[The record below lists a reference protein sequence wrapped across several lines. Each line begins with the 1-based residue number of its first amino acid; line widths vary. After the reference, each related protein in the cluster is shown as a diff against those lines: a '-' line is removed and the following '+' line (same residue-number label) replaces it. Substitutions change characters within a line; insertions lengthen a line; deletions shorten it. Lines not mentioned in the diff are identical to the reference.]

1 MRTTPLPT
9 LMPALLL
16 LLLATPLPAAD
27 DAPRT
32 LRVQGEATIT
42 AAPDLARL
50 TLAVQHRDPS
60 MAAARDRVVRVSR
73 DFLALAKKHGIP
85 EGKVSS
91 SGLNIRPDYRWDPAT
106 EQQVLTGY
114 FVQRQLG
121 VELAELDR
129 LGELIEGALNVG
141 VNEVSPP
148 QLDSSQ
154 RRELQRQALGRAGE
168 DARRTAEQLAAAM
181 GLKLGPVLAVE
192 AGDVSSPGPMPRMGA
207 VRAMAD
213 MEAAES
219 YVAGEIVLDGRVG
232 VVFQLLP

>member
-1 MRTTPLPT
+1 MQTTLFKS
-9 LMPALLL
+9 LLPALLL
-16 LLLATPLPAAD
+16 LLTVTPLPAAD
-27 DAPRT
+27 EAPRT
-32 LRVQGEATIT
+32 LRVQGEATVT

-60 MAAARDRVVRVSR
+60 LAAARERVVRVSR
-73 DFLALAKKHGIP
+73 DFLALAKKLGIP

-91 SGLNIRPDYRWDPAT
+91 SGLNIRPDYRWDQPT
-106 EQQVLTGY
+106 EQQVLIGY
-114 FVQRQLG
+114 FVQRQLT
-121 VELAELDR
+121 VELADLDR
-129 LGELIEGALNVG
+129 LGELIEGALDVG

-181 GLKLGPVLAVE
+181 GLTLGPVLTVE
-192 AGDVSSPGPMPRMGA
+192 AGDVSSPGPMPRLGA

-219 YVAGEIVLDGRVG
+219 YVTGEIVLDGRVS